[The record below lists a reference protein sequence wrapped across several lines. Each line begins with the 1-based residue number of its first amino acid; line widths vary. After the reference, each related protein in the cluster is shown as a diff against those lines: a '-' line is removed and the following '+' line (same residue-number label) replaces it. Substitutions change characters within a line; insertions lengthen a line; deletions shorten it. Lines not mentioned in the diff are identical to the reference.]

1 MIKTITETTTRS
13 QLQKSNLLG
22 GGRLG
27 DSGDPKIPILLD
39 LVARSSVADFGYLPL
54 VNALVGSLAGAT
66 ISA

>member
-1 MIKTITETTTRS
+1 VPSFKPSHIAVMIGWDVFMMFR
-13 QLQKSNLLG
+13 
-22 GGRLG
+22 
-27 DSGDPKIPILLD
+27 DSDDAKIPILLD